1 MTKIGQLYEKE
12 KIEYGNQIIREI
24 AAKML
29 KRKMNFKDIMEVT
42 GLTEEELLY
51 LREIKILLCD
61 F

>member
-1 MTKIGQLYEKE
+1 MSVVR
-12 KIEYGNQIIREI
+12 KIEYGNQITREI
-24 AAKML
+24 AVRML

>member
-1 MTKIGQLYEKE
+1 
-12 KIEYGNQIIREI
+12 
-24 AAKML
+24 ML

-42 GLTEEELLY
+42 GLMEEELLY